1 MLYILPPEK
10 SHTHTGWSAGIPS
23 RRACGSDSRSE
34 LLAQPRIAG
43 EDYLVLLRDRGV
55 GILHWARLDP
65 IVAGIVGGVALDF
78 SFYVAHVA
86 MHKVPAFWNVHRVH
100 HSDPVVD
107 VTTTIRQHPAEGL
120 IRYAFM
126 ATFRVRIGSGARRR
140 RVSPGGSSR
149 RGARR
154 AANVRALPRR
164 MKRFATSP

>member
-1 MLYILPPEK
+1 MASGTRPSEPRPHVHHITFATNVLLN
-10 SHTHTGWSAGIPS
+10 GALLSA
-23 RRACGSDSRSE
+23 
-34 LLAQPRIAG
+34 
-43 EDYLVLLRDRGV
+43 LVLLRDRGV